1 VVETRSPAAAGARTY
16 QQFIG
21 GAWRDALTGAT
32 FERYSPAD
40 GSLVETIP
48 WGGAEDARLAIHAAR
63 TAFDAGAWSR
73 SPATQR
79 ATVLRNIAAKLRHEL
94 APMGALL
101 SREVGKPINMAVAEV
116 RGAAEV
122 YDYFAALALDI
133 KGDAISNFVPDAV
146 GITVHEPVGVVG
158 IITPWNFPMSLIA
171 RKLAP
176 ALAAGCTVVAK
187 PSEFTAGTTYELA
200 RICAEAGVPDGVL
213 NVVTGPG
220 PVVGAEL
227 ASNDR
232 VDKVAFTGSTNVGKS
247 IMQAAAA
254 NLKRISLELG
264 GKSPNIIF
272 PDADMTEAL
281 RGSIYGIY
289 MNTGQVCQAGTRLLL
304 HESIK
309 DAFLDGMLEQTR
321 ATKVG
326 DPNDPS
332 VKMGPLI
339 NEAQLDKVLRYIA
352 YGRDDGA
359 TMLCGGGRLDGPQF
373 ERGLYVQPTIF
384 DGVDSGMRIAQDE
397 IFGPVLSVMTFSD
410 EEEALQIANDTMY
423 GLAASVWTK
432 DINTALRMSK
442 GLQAGT
448 VWVNAC
454 HSAGLPFM
462 PYGGYKQSGIGR
474 EMGIEGLHEYME
486 TKAIQIKL

>member
-1 VVETRSPAAAGARTY
+1 
-16 QQFIG
+16 
-21 GAWRDALTGAT
+21 
-32 FERYSPAD
+32 
-40 GSLVETIP
+40 
-48 WGGAEDARLAIHAAR
+48 
-63 TAFDAGAWSR
+63 
-73 SPATQR
+73 
-79 ATVLRNIAAKLRHEL
+79 
-94 APMGALL
+94 M
-101 SREVGKPINMAVAEV
+101 
-116 RGAAEV
+116 
-122 YDYFAALALDI
+122 DI
-133 KGDAISNFVPDAV
+133 KGDAISNFTPDAL
-146 GITVHEPVGVVG
+146 GFTVHEPVGVVG

-176 ALAAGCTVVAK
+176 ALAAGCTIVAK

-200 RICAEAGVPDGVL
+200 RMCAEAGVPDGVV

-227 ASNDR
+227 ASSPK
-232 VDKVAFTGSTNVGKS
+232 VDKVAFTGSTAVGRS
-247 IMQAAAA
+247 IMQAASG

-264 GKSPNIIF
+264 GKSPNIVF
-272 PDADMTEAL
+272 PDADMAEAL

-309 DAFLDGMLEQTR
+309 DEFLQGMLEQTR
-321 ATKVG
+321 TSKVG
-326 DPNDPS
+326 HPDDPS

-339 NEAQLDKVLRYIA
+339 NHAQLDKVLQYVEW
-352 YGRDDGA
+352 GKDDGA
-359 TMLCGGGRLDGPQF
+359 EMLCGGGRLEGGEFD
-373 ERGLYVQPTIF
+373 RGLYVEPTIF
-384 DGVDSGMRIAQDE
+384 DNVDMDMRIAQDE

-410 EEEALQIANDTMY
+410 EDDALRIANNTIY

-432 DINTALRMSK
+432 DLNTALKMSK

-474 EMGIEGLHEYME
+474 EMGVEGLHEYME
-486 TKAIQIKL
+486 TKSIQIKL

>member
-1 VVETRSPAAAGARTY
+1 
-16 QQFIG
+16 
-21 GAWRDALTGAT
+21 
-32 FERYSPAD
+32 
-40 GSLVETIP
+40 
-48 WGGAEDARLAIHAAR
+48 
-63 TAFDAGAWSR
+63 
-73 SPATQR
+73 
-79 ATVLRNIAAKLRHEL
+79 
-94 APMGALL
+94 
-101 SREVGKPINMAVAEV
+101 
-116 RGAAEV
+116 
-122 YDYFAALALDI
+122 
-133 KGDAISNFVPDAV
+133 
-146 GITVHEPVGVVG
+146 
-158 IITPWNFPMSLIA
+158 
-171 RKLAP
+171 
-176 ALAAGCTVVAK
+176 
-187 PSEFTAGTTYELA
+187 
-200 RICAEAGVPDGVL
+200 
-213 NVVTGPG
+213 
-220 PVVGAEL
+220 
-227 ASNDR
+227 
-232 VDKVAFTGSTNVGKS
+232 
-247 IMQAAAA
+247 
-254 NLKRISLELG
+254 
-264 GKSPNIIF
+264 
-272 PDADMTEAL
+272 MTEAL

-462 PYGGYKQSGIGR
+462 PYGGYNQSGIGR